1 MTSNV
6 FVEQLIDDIK
16 EYIEETDLSQYVRNG
31 RIDMDRLS
39 DGVEMVVT
47 GNADGSYTFNRA
59 EALDN
64 IIDFIKNGDPEDLKV
79 YAQWFVDTQT
89 PVPFDEPEEMD
100 VYARLCFFDEA
111 FADVVSSDWFDKT
124 VAESL

>member
-6 FVEQLIDDIK
+6 FMDQLTHDIK

-100 VYARLCFFDEA
+100 VYARLYFFDEA

>member
-6 FVEQLIDDIK
+6 FMDQLTHDIK